1 MLFEYLTVLVSVVV
15 GLSLTHFLTALIRIV
30 HNRDTVRPYW
40 VQLLWSGTIILWTI
54 SFWWFTFAM
63 SNVQRWS
70 LSLFAFVM
78 LYAVMLYMLV
88 ALLFPED
95 IDPDEDYESL
105 FFENKTWFFSA
116 LLVFL
121 VIDLF
126 DFWMR
131 IEAGVDIVTLG
142 PYLGFIGPLILFSII
157 AIRSANRRFHAF
169 FALQALVWVIGFMA
183 LTLPA
188 LEST

>member
-30 HNRDTVRPYW
+30 HNRDSVRPYW
-40 VQLLWSGTIILWTI
+40 VHLLWSLSIMLWTI

-63 SNVQRWS
+63 SDVQRWS
-70 LSLFAFVM
+70 LGLFAFVM
-78 LYAVMLYMLV
+78 LYAVMLYVLM

-95 IDPDEDYESL
+95 IDPDEDHQSL
-105 FFENKTWFFSA
+105 FFENKTWFFST
-116 LLVFL
+116 LLLFL

-131 IEAGVDIVTLG
+131 LETGLDIVTLG
-142 PYLGFIGPLILFSII
+142 PYLGFIGPLIVFSII
-157 AIRSANRRFHAF
+157 AILSDNRRFHAF
-169 FALQALVWVIGFMA
+169 FAVQAFVWVIGFMV
-183 LTLPA
+183 LTLPT
-188 LEST
+188 LESA